1 MDAQPR
7 WQIKGRID
15 LGPDGQGPLE
25 DQRIELLERIGKTGS
40 ISQAAKAVGMSYRAA
55 WNTVDALRNQTR
67 ELACRTVAAVKKNEN
82 VCHRSM

>member
-1 MDAQPR
+1 MDAQRR
-7 WQIKGRID
+7 WQIKGRIN

-55 WNTVDALRNQTR
+55 WL
-67 ELACRTVAAVKKNEN
+67 
-82 VCHRSM
+82 